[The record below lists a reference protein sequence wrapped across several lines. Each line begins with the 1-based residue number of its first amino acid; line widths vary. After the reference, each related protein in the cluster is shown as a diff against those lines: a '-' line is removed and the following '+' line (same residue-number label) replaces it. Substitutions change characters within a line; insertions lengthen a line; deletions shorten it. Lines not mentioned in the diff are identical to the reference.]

1 MKKTGT
7 TSFSHIPQ
15 RKNKVKFFKKTES
28 KTAAALK
35 RAAPLLLAAAFLLA
49 AVSCSGRQNNG
60 SEQVVIEPDPTPSP
74 EPTPEP
80 TPTPEPIEAT
90 MMFVGDL
97 MCLSS
102 QQRYAKAES
111 GGDVEYDFRYSF
123 EYVRPIISRADCA
136 IGNLETTL
144 SSNWPYATEL
154 RNTSDG
160 MPNCNGPA
168 QYLLGVKYA
177 GFDALVMANNHC
189 CDAGAQGI
197 IDTIGAVENYGF
209 QHTGVFKSESENRYV
224 ILDVKG
230 IKVALLSYTEFY
242 NGKQGCVSDR
252 KYMIN
257 TYSEE
262 VCRRDVAAAK
272 ADGAE
277 LIIAYNHWGAEHTH
291 KPTDK
296 VRRHAQEMADAGV
309 DIVCGSHSH
318 SMQPVVW
325 LTAKDGRKVLCMY
338 SMGNFVSSMSPD
350 TAKDTVIVEL
360 KIRRESDGSIGIID
374 EQYHTCRVFVEI
386 NGKHWIVV
394 PTDVQT
400 IPSIRS
406 QLEAAEKRIMNILMS
421 ER

>member
-1 MKKTGT
+1 
-7 TSFSHIPQ
+7 
-15 RKNKVKFFKKTES
+15 
-28 KTAAALK
+28 
-35 RAAPLLLAAAFLLA
+35 
-49 AVSCSGRQNNG
+49 
-60 SEQVVIEPDPTPSP
+60 
-74 EPTPEP
+74 
-80 TPTPEPIEAT
+80 

-111 GGDVEYDFRYSF
+111 NGDFEYDFRHSF
-123 EYVRPIISRADCA
+123 EYVRPILSRADCA

-144 SSNWPYATEL
+144 SANWPYATVL
-154 RNTSDG
+154 RNTDDG

-197 IDTIGAVENYGF
+197 IDTIDAVENYGF
-209 QHTGVFKSESENRYV
+209 PHTGVFKSADEKRYI

-230 IKVALLSYTEFY
+230 IKVALLSYAEFY

-252 KYMIN
+252 PYMIN
-257 TYSEE
+257 TYSKEA
-262 VCRRDVAAAK
+262 VIRDVAAAK
-272 ADGAE
+272 AEGAE
-277 LIIAYNHWGAEHTH
+277 LIIAYNHWGKEHTH

-318 SMQPVVW
+318 SMQPIVW
-325 LTAKDGRKVLCMY
+325 LTASDGRKVLCMY

-360 KIRRESDGSIGIID
+360 RIRRESDGSVGVIG
-374 EQYHTCRVFVEI
+374 ETYHTCRVFVQIGEY
-386 NGKHWIVV
+386 HWVVV
-394 PTDVQT
+394 PTDVTT

-406 QLEAAEKRIMNILMS
+406 QLEAAHERIMNILMS